1 MRKVSH
7 LISLILN
14 FQLDFLTFSLLFRTA
29 TLLMAPVVSVGTSSE
44 DVAARVGHHVI
55 KHQDIAIAESGVFR
69 IAVSGG
75 SMGKV
80 LKKAL
85 VDDKQIA
92 PLVKWDKWE
101 VYFSDERLVPL
112 DHPESNYGLLKQN
125 VLDHVPKVVV
135 HPIDVSLLTGK
146 EGELAGADEAKDQ
159 EIADKYAELLPKDG
173 KLDLLLL
180 GCGPDGHTCSL
191 FPGHPLLEE
200 KSKLV
205 ALIRDS
211 PKPPPRRISVTFPL
225 LAKATSLA
233 FIAEGEGKAPTLKK
247 IFEEGDTSLPSKLVS
262 DLVGPEVVWFVNEP
276 AVKGVKL

>member
-1 MRKVSH
+1 
-7 LISLILN
+7 
-14 FQLDFLTFSLLFRTA
+14 
-29 TLLMAPVVSVGTSSE
+29 MAPIVSIGTSSE
-44 DVAARVGHHVI
+44 DVAARVGQHVL
-55 KHQDIAIAESGVFR
+55 KHQEIALAESGVFR

-85 VDDKQIA
+85 VDDKQNA

-112 DHPESNYGLLKQN
+112 DHPESNYGLFKLS
-125 VLDHVPKVVV
+125 VLDFVPKVVV

-146 EGELAGADEAKDQ
+146 EGELEGADEAKDNQ
-159 EIADKYAELLPKDG
+159 IAEAYAKILPEDG
-173 KLDLLLL
+173 KIDLLLL

-191 FPGHPLLEE
+191 FPGHPLVHER
-200 KSKLV
+200 SKLI

-211 PKPPPRRISVTFPL
+211 PKPPPRRISVTIPL
-225 LAKATSLA
+225 LEKATSLA

-247 IFEEGDTSLPSKLVS
+247 IFEDGDSSLPAKIVS
-262 DLVGPEVVWFVNEP
+262 DLSGPEVVWFVNEP

>member
-1 MRKVSH
+1 
-7 LISLILN
+7 
-14 FQLDFLTFSLLFRTA
+14 
-29 TLLMAPVVSVGTSSE
+29 MAPVVSVGTSSE
-44 DVAARVGHHVI
+44 DVAARVGRHVV

-135 HPIDVSLLTGK
+135 HPIDVSLLTGH

-159 EIADKYAELLPKDG
+159 QIADKYAELLPKDG

-225 LAKATSLA
+225 LEKATSLA

-247 IFEEGDTSLPSKLVS
+247 ILGEGDTSLPAKLVS

>member
-1 MRKVSH
+1 
-7 LISLILN
+7 
-14 FQLDFLTFSLLFRTA
+14 
-29 TLLMAPVVSVGTSSE
+29 MAPVVSVGTSSE

-55 KHQDIAIAESGVFR
+55 KHQNIAIAESGVFR

-233 FIAEGEGKAPTLKK
+233 FIAEGESKAPTLKK